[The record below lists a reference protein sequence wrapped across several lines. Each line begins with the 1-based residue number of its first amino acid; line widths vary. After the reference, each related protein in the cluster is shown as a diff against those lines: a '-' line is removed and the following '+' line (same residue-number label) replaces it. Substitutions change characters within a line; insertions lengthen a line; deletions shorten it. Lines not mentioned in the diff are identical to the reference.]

1 MAFVST
7 CVFLRDILPDP
18 FTSILLEPVEYA
30 NSGSLWIV
38 DFSREVMASTAFTVG
53 ILVLPVLFRM
63 NHLPQGSFVLL
74 LYPLFNFAVDG
85 SGMASSFSP
94 NVVLGLTL
102 LMRRHDDAL
111 PSSQWFLAS
120 MLGGLC
126 GGRIMNNCFP
136 DQEEEPPKHK
146 KR

>member
-30 NSGSLWIV
+30 NSGTLWIV

-102 LMRRHDDAL
+102 LMRRHDAL